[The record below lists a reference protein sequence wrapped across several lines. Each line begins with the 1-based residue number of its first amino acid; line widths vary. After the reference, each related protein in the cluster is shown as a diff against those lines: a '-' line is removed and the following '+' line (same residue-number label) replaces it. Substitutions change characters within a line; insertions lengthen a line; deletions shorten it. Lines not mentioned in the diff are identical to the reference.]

1 MKSPDQFCRVPP
13 SGARVAFAPSQRGS
27 VLIVGVVML
36 TLLTFMVLAAFRM
49 GKSNLQIVGNSQQK
63 AQNYAA
69 AQGAIERVISSPQL
83 NTTPAAAMPNPCNG
97 VANTSCVDLNGDG
110 VPDITVTVA
119 PTCLST
125 QVVSNTVL
133 DYSNAEDKSCTLG
146 VNQDFGTT
154 GASIGNSLCSNLLWD
169 VAANVRDDAT
179 GGRFTANQGVAIRVA
194 GTPGCP

>member
-1 MKSPDQFCRVPP
+1 MKPAYQFRRVLP
-13 SGARVAFAPSQRGS
+13 SGARTAFISSQKGS

-36 TLLTFMVLAAFRM
+36 TLLTFMVLSAFRM

-83 NTTPAAAMPNPCNG
+83 GTTPAAAMPNPCNG
-97 VANTSCVDLNGDG
+97 VANTACVDLNGDG
-110 VPDITVTVA
+110 VPDITVTVV

-125 QVVSNTVL
+125 QPVSNTVL

-154 GASIGNSLCSNLLWD
+154 GASVGNSLCSNLLWD
-169 VAANVRDDAT
+169 VAANVRDDTT